1 MMVDD
6 GEVIRHVVSLC
17 GREDRAGVR
26 YENYEALWIG
36 NVDAC
41 GLESFSRH
49 TIPTG
54 VMMVRG
60 G

>member
-6 GEVIRHVVSLC
+6 GEVVQHVVSLC

-41 GLESFSRH
+41 G
-49 TIPTG
+49 
-54 VMMVRG
+54 
-60 G
+60 